1 MPRKRRVF
9 KEITNINIPMPK
21 ITIPKFGVGHKKT
34 AGLPPGQL
42 VHLGEKLTDKSVIE
56 FISYNKSNFEDII
69 SEKPAP
75 IFKKVKSNEVN
86 WINIDGLHN
95 IDLVKSV
102 GDHFE
107 IHPLVL
113 EDILNP
119 DQRPKIEDYEKY
131 IFCTVK
137 TLNTLKADDIIYEQ
151 MSFVLGK
158 DFLLSFQE
166 KEGDLF
172 DGLRHRLKNDPASK
186 ARQKDVDYLF
196 YRLIDTIV
204 DSYYLIIE
212 NLGERIERLEDE
224 VYLEPTKETLQK
236 IQGLKKELIFLR
248 KSVYPLRE
256 AVSKISKGEYD
267 FISKETVRYF
277 SDVYD
282 HTIHVI
288 ETFETYR
295 DLTTGLM
302 DMYMTSISNKMNEVM
317 KVLTII
323 ATIFIP
329 LTFIAGIYGMNFE
342 YMPELTMRNGYFYA
356 LGAMGVVFIG
366 MLVYFK
372 RKNWL

>member
-1 MPRKRRVF
+1 MKLKKILNPTDIKL
-9 KEITNINIPMPK
+9 PK
-21 ITIPKFGVGHKKT
+21 ISIPGLNVKSSKT
-34 AGLPPGQL
+34 VGLPPGQL
-42 VHLGEKLTDKSVIE
+42 VHLGEKITDKSIVE
-56 FISYNKSNFEDII
+56 FINYDEKDFQEESSKKASDILKKISANK
-69 SEKPAP
+69 
-75 IFKKVKSNEVN
+75 VN

-95 IDLVKSV
+95 VDLIKST
-102 GDHFE
+102 GEHFE
-107 IHPLVL
+107 VHPLVL
-113 EDILNP
+113 EDVLNP
-119 DQRPKIEDYEKY
+119 DQRPKIEDFDNY

-137 TLNTLKADDIIYEQ
+137 TLNTLQADDIVYEQ
-151 MSFVLGK
+151 MSFILGK
-158 DFLLSFQE
+158 NFLISFQE

-172 DGLRHRLKNDPASK
+172 DGLRSRLKTDPNSK
-186 ARQKDVDYLF
+186 ARHKDTDYLF

-212 NLGERIERLEDE
+212 NIGERIEKMEDE
-224 VYLEPTKETLQK
+224 VYINPSKETLKK

-256 AVSKISKGEYD
+256 AISKISKGEYD

-342 YMPELTMRNGYFYA
+342 NMPELQWEYGYFYA
-356 LGAMGVVFIG
+356 LGAMGVIFIG
-366 MLVYFK
+366 MLFYFK
-372 RKNWL
+372 KQNWL

>member
-1 MPRKRRVF
+1 MKIKSPVSF
-9 KEITNINIPMPK
+9 QLPK
-21 ITIPKFGVGHKKT
+21 ISIPSFVSNTKT

-42 VHLGEKLTDKSVIE
+42 VHLGEKVTDKSVVE
-56 FISYNKSNFEDII
+56 FISYDKKDFEQHTSENPADI
-69 SEKPAP
+69 
-75 IFKKVKSNEVN
+75 FVKLDPKRVN
-86 WINIDGLHN
+86 WLNIDGLHN
-95 IDLVKSV
+95 IELVKST
-102 GDHFE
+102 GEQFD

-119 DQRPKIEDYEKY
+119 DQRPKVEDYENY
-131 IFCTVK
+131 LFFTIK
-137 TLNTLKADDIIYEQ
+137 TLNSLKPDLIEYEQ

-158 DFLLSFQE
+158 DFLISYQE

-172 DGLRHRLKNDPASK
+172 DGLRTRLKTDPGSK
-186 ARQKDVDYLF
+186 ARHRDVDYLF

-212 NLGERIERLEDE
+212 NLGERIELLEDE
-224 VYLEPTKETLQK
+224 VYENPSKKTLQQ

-248 KSVYPLRE
+248 KSIYPLRE
-256 AVSKISKGEYD
+256 AISKISKEEYD
-267 FISKETVRYF
+267 FISKETVRFF

-282 HTIHVI
+282 HTIHII

-342 YMPELTMRNGYFYA
+342 NMPELRTENGYFYA
-356 LGAMGVVFIG
+356 LGAMGVIFVG
-366 MLVYFK
+366 MLAYFK
-372 RKNWL
+372 NKNWL

>member
-1 MPRKRRVF
+1 MQF
-9 KEITNINIPMPK
+9 QLPK
-21 ITIPKFGVGHKKT
+21 ISIPGLVSKSTT

-42 VHLGEKLTDKSVIE
+42 VHLGEKLTDKSIVE
-56 FISYNKSNFEDII
+56 FINYDKKDFDAFSSENPNEVFE
-69 SEKPAP
+69 
-75 IFKKVKSNEVN
+75 KVDLQKVN

-95 IDLVKSV
+95 IDLIKSV
-102 GDHFE
+102 GEQFD

-113 EDILNP
+113 EDILTS
-119 DQRPKIEDYEKY
+119 DQRPKIEDYDHY
-131 IFCTVK
+131 LFFTLK
-137 TLNTLKADDIIYEQ
+137 TLNTLSANDIVYEQ
-151 MSFVLGK
+151 MSFILGK
-158 DFLLSFQE
+158 NVLISFQE

-172 DGLRHRLKNDPASK
+172 EGLRTRLRTDPGSK
-186 ARQKDVDYLF
+186 ARHKNVDYLF

-212 NLGERIERLEDE
+212 NLGERIEILEDE
-224 VYLEPTKETLQK
+224 VYADPSNHTLRK
-236 IQGLKKELIFLR
+236 IQALKKELIFLR
-248 KSVYPLRE
+248 KSIYPLRE
-256 AVSKISKGEYD
+256 AVSKISKDEFE
-267 FISKETVRYF
+267 FISRETVRFF

-282 HTIHVI
+282 HTIHII

-342 YMPELTMRNGYFYA
+342 YMPELGWKNGYFYA
-356 LGAMGVVFIG
+356 LGTMGVVFIG
-366 MLVYFK
+366 MLFYFK
-372 RKNWL
+372 KKKWL

>member
-1 MPRKRRVF
+1 MKLKSPVHF
-9 KEITNINIPMPK
+9 NLPK
-21 ITIPKFGVGHKKT
+21 ISIPGLVSTKKV

-42 VHLGEKLTDKSVIE
+42 VHLGEKVTDKSIVE
-56 FISYNKSNFEDII
+56 FINYNKNDFEQMA
-69 SEKPAP
+69 SEKPGDIYAKLDP
-75 IFKKVKSNEVN
+75 KKVN
-86 WINIDGLHN
+86 WLNIDGLHN
-95 IDLVKSV
+95 IELIKST
-102 GDHFE
+102 GEQFD

-119 DQRPKIEDYEKY
+119 DQRPKVEDYENY
-131 IFCTVK
+131 LFFTIK
-137 TLNTLKADDIIYEQ
+137 TLNSLKPELIEYEQ

-158 DFLLSFQE
+158 DFIISYQE

-172 DGLRHRLKNDPASK
+172 EGLRTRLRTDPGSK
-186 ARQKDVDYLF
+186 ARHRDVDYLF

-212 NLGERIERLEDE
+212 SLGERIEHLENE
-224 VYLEPTKETLQK
+224 VYENPSKRTLQQ

-248 KSVYPLRE
+248 KSIYPLRE
-256 AVSKISKGEYD
+256 AISKISKEEYD
-267 FISKETVRYF
+267 FISKETVRFF

-282 HTIHVI
+282 HTIHII

-342 YMPELTMRNGYFYA
+342 NMPELKMENGYFYA
-356 LGAMGVVFIG
+356 LGAMGVVLIL

-372 RKNWL
+372 KKKWL

>member
-1 MPRKRRVF
+1 MPF
-9 KEITNINIPMPK
+9 QLPK
-21 ITIPKFGVGHKKT
+21 IGIPSFVSKTKT

-42 VHLGEKLTDKSVIE
+42 VHLGEKLTDKSIVE
-56 FISYNKSNFEDII
+56 FINYDKTNFHEAS
-69 SEKPAP
+69 SEQPTEILTQIDP
-75 IFKKVKSNEVN
+75 KKVN

-95 IDLVKSV
+95 INLIKSV
-102 GDHFE
+102 GDHFD

-119 DQRPKIEDYEKY
+119 DQRPKVEDYEN
-131 IFCTVK
+131 FLFFTVK
-137 TLNTLKADDIIYEQ
+137 TLNTLKPDDIVYEQ
-151 MSFVLGK
+151 MSFILGK
-158 DFLLSFQE
+158 DFLISFQE

-172 DGLRHRLKNDPASK
+172 DGLRTRLRSDPNSK
-186 ARQKDVDYLF
+186 ARVRDVDYLF

-212 NLGERIERLEDE
+212 NLGERIEDLEDE
-224 VYLEPTKETLQK
+224 VYLDPTNDTLKK
-236 IQGLKKELIFLR
+236 IQALKKELIFLR

-256 AVSKISKGEYD
+256 AISKISKDEYD
-267 FISKETVRYF
+267 FVNKETVRFF

-282 HTIHVI
+282 HTIHII

-329 LTFIAGIYGMNFE
+329 LTFIAGIYGMNFQ
-342 YMPELTMRNGYFYA
+342 YMPELTWKYGYFYA
-356 LGAMGVVFIG
+356 LGAMGIIFIG
-366 MLVYFK
+366 MLFYFK
-372 RKNWL
+372 KKKWL